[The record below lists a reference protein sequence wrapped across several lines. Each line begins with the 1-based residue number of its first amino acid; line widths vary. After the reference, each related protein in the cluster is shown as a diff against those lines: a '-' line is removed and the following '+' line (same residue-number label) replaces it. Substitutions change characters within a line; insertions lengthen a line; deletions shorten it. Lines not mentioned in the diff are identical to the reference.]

1 VDEASWELLLLSKH
15 NEDVLVLSK
24 NTGVVN
30 PFEFISAADGN
41 ISAWVWEQETK
52 ITYSVKISNH
62 LSKSKLESGNE
73 FVIQE
78 STNVTQVSDDAIK
91 SDFVYLNESPDNE
104 ATQMHDL
111 LNPNELINRDQDG
124 KIEPIKE
131 ETIIINIG
139 TAENPKNIQIGST
152 LTTHE
157 QASLLALLQEF
168 QDVFAWSYED
178 MPGIDSEIAQHHIPI

>member
-1 VDEASWELLLLSKH
+1 MDEASWELLLLSKH